1 MNINWNYLSKNSN
14 AIEILK
20 VNQKKINWRNFSE
33 NPSIFK
39 MNKSKEI
46 QSYFSIFKFDDILNI
61 FKNLI

>member
-39 MNKSKEI
+39 MNKSKEM